1 MKHLLTISILFILST
16 AYYSQNLISFQSKKY
31 NYSFKYPDN
40 FVLKASKDARTEFNA
55 VKDGNFASIN
65 MNTIPFEF
73 SSYSFDQVTKKTI
86 EDAIKPQVTCF
97 SISKFTKIKIS
108 GHNAIVINCDV
119 TSQGK
124 AFSQT
129 IAFIYWP
136 KTSLTF
142 SFCSYKKDFN
152 VYSNMFQTILN
163 SLTLK

>member
-1 MKHLLTISILFILST
+1 MKSLITTIILFVFT
-16 AYYSQNLISFQSKKY
+16 TTFYSQNLVSFQSKKY

-73 SSYSFDQVTKKTI
+73 SNYSFDQVTKKII
-86 EDAIKPQVTCF
+86 EDIIKPQVTYF
-97 SISKFTKIKIS
+97 NISKFTKIKIS

-136 KTSLTF
+136 KTPLTF

-152 VYSNMFQTILN
+152 VYSNIFQTVLN
-163 SLTLK
+163 SLVLK